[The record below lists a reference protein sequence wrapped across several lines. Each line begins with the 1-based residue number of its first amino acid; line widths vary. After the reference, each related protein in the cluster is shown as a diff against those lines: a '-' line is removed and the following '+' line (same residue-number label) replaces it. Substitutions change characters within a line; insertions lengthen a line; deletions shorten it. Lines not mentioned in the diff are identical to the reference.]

1 MPPTAMVTLVFSGLP
16 CACAWPKVNQPAR
29 NSASAIR
36 NCFQNFLLYMRDLLP
51 VWTGA
56 AADAKAK
63 GRCEWRCKRTLQEPP
78 ARGRAA
84 VRQIAMLPDGA
95 ARRIGINT

>member
-1 MPPTAMVTLVFSGLP
+1 MPPTAMVILVFSGLP
-16 CACAWPKVNQPAR
+16 CAWAWPKVNQPAR

-56 AADAKAK
+56 AADALE
-63 GRCEWRCKRTLQEPP
+63 G
-78 ARGRAA
+78 GRAA
-84 VRQIAMLPDGA
+84 VRQFAMLPDGA
-95 ARRIGINT
+95 AHRIGINT

>member
-36 NCFQNFLLYMRDLLP
+36 NCFQNFLLYMLVSYPFSVHLDSD
-51 VWTGA
+51 G
-56 AADAKAK
+56 DARKHGVPPCGKLRCYRVDK
-63 GRCEWRCKRTLQEPP
+63 GSASVSIPM
-78 ARGRAA
+78 RAA
-84 VRQIAMLPDGA
+84 GVLPSP
-95 ARRIGINT
+95 INGS